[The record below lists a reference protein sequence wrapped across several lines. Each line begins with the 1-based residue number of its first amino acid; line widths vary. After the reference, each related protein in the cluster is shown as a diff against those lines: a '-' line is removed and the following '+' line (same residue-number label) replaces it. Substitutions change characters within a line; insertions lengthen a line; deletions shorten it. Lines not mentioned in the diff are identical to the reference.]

1 MKIALAQINPTVAAF
16 KENVQRIASA
26 IEEVNRKRLTLRN
39 FVT

>member
-26 IEEVNRKRLTLRN
+26 IEEVNRR
-39 FVT
+39 